1 MCIAPALVAKLFG
14 NDIKVTI
21 GNDPGTVAAI
31 NATGAKHIE
40 ATVNEVVVDESAKIV
55 TTPAYMLAQNI
66 SEVFSGIQKL
76 VDKVLELA

>member
-31 NATGAKHIE
+31 NATGAIHVE

-66 SEVFSGIQKL
+66 SEVFSGIQNF